1 MTRPEVSDGA
11 DAAATSQETGASRAG
26 APGANP
32 RRAVVA
38 LAALGI
44 VFGDL
49 GTSPLYALQEAFHPG
64 RGVVATPDNIVGAL
78 SLFLWS
84 LLAMVSFKYVFL
96 LMRADNDGE
105 GGILALLAL
114 LTGGASPRG
123 AAGRRGLWL
132 ALGLVGTAMLYGDG
146 AITPA
151 ISVLSAVEGLSVA
164 TPAFAPYVVPLTVVI
179 LATLFAFQSRGSGRM
194 GVAFGP
200 ILALWFLVIALLG
213 VRACW
218 EAPEVWCALDPREAA
233 SFFRHNGFRGF
244 EALGAVVLCL
254 TGGEALYADM
264 GHFGR
269 GPIRLAWYGLA
280 LPALVLN
287 YAGQAALLL
296 RHPGLADHPF
306 YAMVPAWALYPMVA
320 VATLAT
326 IVASQALITAVFSL
340 TQQAMLLGLW
350 PRMTVVHTSS
360 STRGQIYMPAL
371 NALLAALTIA
381 ISIGFGSSDRL
392 AAAFGLSV
400 SATMAITT
408 ILFAALA
415 SQRWHWPFWRI
426 ALVAAPLLVADTAF
440 TAANVLKFSQGGW
453 LSFSLALITG
463 SVMQVWRSGSAEVA
477 ASRRGSGF
485 SIDDLVESLRAHPPL
500 RVPGTAVFLC
510 ENSREVPGV
519 LLHHLKHNQVL
530 HEEVLLLTL
539 AAADVPY
546 VPAAQRFSARSLD
559 LGVSCCTAR
568 FGFMESVDVP
578 SLLRQGRGLPGFP
591 SVDAEMSTSYYLGR
605 DSLRIAPH
613 WNPLRN
619 WALRAYAVMRR
630 NQLEATAHFGL
641 PANRVVE
648 LGARV
653 EVS

>member
-1 MTRPEVSDGA
+1 VHPLE
-11 DAAATSQETGASRAG
+11 ASGSRELISEEPPKSG
-26 APGANP
+26 SAPGAVAA
-32 RRAVVA
+32 RAAIA

-64 RGVVATPDNIVGAL
+64 RGVAPTPDNVIGIL

-96 LMRADNDGE
+96 LMRADNEGE

-114 LTGGASPRG
+114 LVGRPRERS
-123 AAGRRGLWL
+123 AGRRRALWL
-132 ALGLVGTAMLYGDG
+132 GLGLLGTAMLYGDG

-164 TPAFAPYVVPLTVVI
+164 TPAFAAYVVPLTVVI
-179 LATLFAFQSRGSGRM
+179 LMALFAVQSRGSGRM

-200 ILALWFLVIALLG
+200 ILALWFVVIGALG
-213 VRACW
+213 IAACW
-218 EAPEVWCALDPREAA
+218 GSPEVLRALDPEEGAA
-233 SFFRHNGFRGF
+233 FFQHNGFHGF

-280 LPALVLN
+280 LPALLLN

-296 RHPGLADHPF
+296 QHPELADHPF
-306 YAMVPAWALYPMVA
+306 YAMVPAWALYPMV
-320 VATLAT
+320 VIATLAT

-340 TQQAMLLGLW
+340 THQAMLLGLW

-360 STRGQIYMPAL
+360 ATRGQIYMPTL
-371 NALLAALTIA
+371 NGLLALLTIA

-408 ILFAALA
+408 ILFTALA
-415 SQRWHWPFWRI
+415 VERWRWPLWRV
-426 ALVAAPLLVADTAF
+426 ALVTGPLLVVDLAF
-440 TAANVLKFSQGGW
+440 TAANALKFGQGGW
-453 LSFSLALITG
+453 LSFTLAMVTG
-463 SVMQVWRSGSAEVA
+463 GVMLVWQYGRLEVA
-477 ASRRGSGF
+477 AARRGSGL
-485 SIDDLVESLRAHPPL
+485 SIDDFVEGLRHHPPT

-510 ENSREVPGV
+510 ESSEEVPGV

-530 HEEVLLLTL
+530 HERVLLLTL
-539 AAADVPY
+539 VAADVPH
-546 VPAAQRFSARSLD
+546 VTAAARFNGRSLD
-559 LGVSCCTAR
+559 LGLSCWTAR

-578 SLLRQGRGLPGFP
+578 SLLRAGCGQPGFP
-591 SVDAEMSTSYYLGR
+591 VLESEMSTSYFLGR
-605 DSLRIAPH
+605 DCVRIAPH
-613 WNPLRN
+613 WNPFRHA
-619 WALRAYAVMRR
+619 ALRAYAWMRH

-653 EVS
+653 EVA